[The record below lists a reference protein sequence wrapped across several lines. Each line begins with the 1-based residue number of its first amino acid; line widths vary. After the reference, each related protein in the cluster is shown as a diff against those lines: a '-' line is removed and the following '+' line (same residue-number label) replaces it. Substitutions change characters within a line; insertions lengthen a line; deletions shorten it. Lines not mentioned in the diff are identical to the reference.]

1 MARYDYRCNNCSL
14 TFEVEHPMTAHPK
27 VTCPKC
33 GREAQRVFG
42 ASGIACKGSGFYN
55 TDQRGHSSHSCGS
68 CSGGSCSS
76 CSR

>member
-33 GREAQRVFG
+33 GESFIRK
-42 ASGIACKGSGFYN
+42 S
-55 TDQRGHSSHSCGS
+55 
-68 CSGGSCSS
+68 
-76 CSR
+76 

>member
-1 MARYDYRCNNCSL
+1 MARYDYKCTSCGT
-14 TFEVEHPMTAHPK
+14 TFEVEPPMGSHPE
-27 VTCPKC
+27 VTCPSC
-33 GREAQRVFG
+33 GAEAAQVFG
-42 ASGIACKGSGFYN
+42 ASGIVFKGSGFYN